1 MHTRGTLRSE
11 DFKLLTSYWKDN
23 NELEYSVLVNPVF
36 LEMKSIKWKP
46 YVNL

>member
-23 NELEYSVLVNPVF
+23 ELEYTVLVNPVF
-36 LEMKSIKWKP
+36 LEMKSIK
-46 YVNL
+46 